1 MVAGN
6 TEQATAAVMYCR
18 VAAVDTA
25 VVGDGGRVRVAFSAA
40 GCLVVAA
47 VAVGGGGAV
56 VACTGVWQCRRVSW
70 TVLFDVCVYITNGMY
85 IYK

>member
-6 TEQATAAVMYCR
+6 TEQATAAR
-18 VAAVDTA
+18 VAAADTA

-47 VAVGGGGAV
+47 VAVGGGGGGAV

-70 TVLFDVCVYITNGMY
+70 TVLFDVCVCVYNEWYVYI
-85 IYK
+85 